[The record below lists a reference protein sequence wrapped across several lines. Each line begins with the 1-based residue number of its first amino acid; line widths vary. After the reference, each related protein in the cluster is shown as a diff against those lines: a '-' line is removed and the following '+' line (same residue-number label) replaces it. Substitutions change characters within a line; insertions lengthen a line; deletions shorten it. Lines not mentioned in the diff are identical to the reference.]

1 LEWWSGGVV
10 EWWSGGVVEWWSGGV
25 VEWWSGG
32 VLEWWSIGVV
42 ETWSKRL
49 EPLLTLPNPSL
60 VTEPLSITLLATMGG
75 YKGRVNVKHRKR
87 RSAKAER
94 IKAVAATKTAAK
106 KSD

>member
-1 LEWWSGGVV
+1 MTHAAQRRPHKRGALHNRASG
-10 EWWSGGVVEWWSGGV
+10 EGGS
-25 VEWWSGG
+25 
-32 VLEWWSIGVV
+32 
-42 ETWSKRL
+42 TNAKRQTRFP
-49 EPLLTLPNPSL
+49 PLPL

-75 YKGRVNVKHRKR
+75 YKGRVNVKNRKR

>member
-1 LEWWSGGVV
+1 MTQPLNVGLASEARSTTGRRAK
-10 EWWSGGVVEWWSGGV
+10 EEARTPNA
-25 VEWWSGG
+25 ERR
-32 VLEWWSIGVV
+32 
-42 ETWSKRL
+42 TPNAKRRTPNAKRQT
-49 EPLLTLPNPSL
+49 PLARFPPLPL